1 MTTPIYARPTDKT
14 YLGNSAPGHM
24 EVHYLK
30 NEDTSLYACQISE
43 IIEAG
48 NAVVFDPDTLEQ
60 AHQDGYDNCAYCIGG
75 SIR

>member
-1 MTTPIYARPTDKT
+1 MTTAIYARPTDKT

-24 EVHYLK
+24 AVHDLE
-30 NEDTSLYACQISE
+30 NEDTSLYACQIDE

-60 AHQDGYDNCAYCIGG
+60 VHQDGYDNCACCMGG
-75 SIR
+75 STR